1 MITKSD
7 VLTDEYLEAELIDQ
21 SQTLLC
27 RSKKS
32 YIPNQEFKDFFERLE
47 SVIDENN
54 VTKLIF
60 DKTSLSV
67 FDQEAM
73 EWYHIY
79 WKEKMWAK
87 GLKHHRKILPDN
99 SLFETSVSIGRRKI
113 LEKNLDFSFDK
124 FDIQYCSSVEEA
136 MSK

>member
-1 MITKSD
+1 MIAKND
-7 VLTDEYLEAELIDQ
+7 VLTDEFFEVEVIGQ

-32 YIPNQEFKDFFERLE
+32 YIPNKAFKDFFGKLE
-47 SVIDENN
+47 STIVGSDI
-54 VTKLIF
+54 TTLIF

-73 EWYHIY
+73 EWYHIH

-87 GLKHHRKILPDN
+87 GLKHHRKILPNDP
-99 SLFETSVSIGRRKI
+99 LFETSVSIGRRKI
-113 LEKNLDFSFDK
+113 LEKNPDFNFEK

-136 MSK
+136 ISK

>member
-1 MITKSD
+1 MTVESS
-7 VLTDEYLEAELIDQ
+7 VSTNEFLEAELINQ

-32 YIPNQEFKDFFERLE
+32 YISSKAFRDFFQELE
-47 SVIDENN
+47 SVVIENN
-54 VTKLIF
+54 ATTLIF

-73 EWYHIY
+73 EWYHVH
-79 WKEKMWAK
+79 WKEKMWDK
-87 GLKHHRKILPDN
+87 GLKHHRKILPAN

-113 LEKNLDFSFDK
+113 LERNPDFSFEK
-124 FDIQYCSSVEEA
+124 FNIQYCSSVEEA
-136 MSK
+136 LSK